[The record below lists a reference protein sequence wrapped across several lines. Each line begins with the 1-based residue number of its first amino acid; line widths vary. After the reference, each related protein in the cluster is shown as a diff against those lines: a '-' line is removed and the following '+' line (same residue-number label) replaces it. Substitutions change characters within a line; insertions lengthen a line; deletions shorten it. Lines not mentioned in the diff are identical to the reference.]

1 MSGLSLAPRIGRGIV
16 RWSILA
22 ASALVIFGAF
32 VLAKGVDPV
41 QMYADVWASTFGDS
55 AQLQTV
61 LVRFAVLL
69 LAGLAVAV
77 PARAGLLN
85 VGGEGQIVVGAVAAA
100 GVALATD
107 QRMSGGVVLLLMVLA
122 AAAAGAAWAA
132 IAGVLRLTVHV
143 NEAITTLLLNYIAID
158 LLLFLIYEPWKD
170 ASGFGQPSSRPLA
183 EGARLPLLSGTT
195 VNFGLFLALAALA
208 AVWWVLRY
216 TSWGFQLRVV
226 GGNPEAARRGGL
238 KVGLLLLSAML
249 VGGALAGMAG
259 MVHFAGT
266 ELKLRAGM
274 TVTFGYVAFL
284 ASWLAG
290 HNPLRV
296 AGAALL
302 LAGIAM
308 AGDSLQIDSGLPAAA
323 VNILMAVVLI
333 VVLGRPALTKLRRSA
348 A

>member
-1 MSGLSLAPRIGRGIV
+1 MSGLSLAPKIGRGV
-16 RWSILA
+16 LRWSVLA

-41 QMYADVWASTFGDS
+41 QMYADIWASTLGDS

-143 NEAITTLLLNYIAID
+143 NEAISTLLLNYIAID

-183 EGARLPLLSGTT
+183 EAARLPLLSGTT
-195 VNFGLFLALAALA
+195 VNFGLFLALAALV

-216 TSWGFQLRVV
+216 TSWGFRLRVV
-226 GGNPEAARRGGL
+226 GGNPEAARRAGL
-238 KVGLLLLSAML
+238 NVGLLLLSAML

-274 TVTFGYVAFL
+274 TVTFGYVGFL

-290 HNPLRV
+290 HNPMRV

-333 VVLGRPALTKLRRSA
+333 VVLGRPALKKLRRSEP
-348 A
+348 